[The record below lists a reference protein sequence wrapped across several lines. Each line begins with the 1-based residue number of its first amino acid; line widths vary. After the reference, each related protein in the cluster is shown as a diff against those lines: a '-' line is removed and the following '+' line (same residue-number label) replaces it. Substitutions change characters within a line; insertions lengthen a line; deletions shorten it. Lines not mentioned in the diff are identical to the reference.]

1 MTDQLGDFRLP
12 ETRQQRQRRYLLL
25 ALVMSVGLILLP
37 GLYSTD
43 RLEINVLSRLGQYM
57 CYAILA
63 ISLDL
68 IWGYTG
74 LLCLCQALF
83 FCLGGYAMGMYLAH
97 HGGPEGN
104 IGLHLWGKIPGCLFV
119 VDSSVSLIPV
129 PWFWKPFWTLPMT
142 ILLGVIIP
150 GIVAGIIG
158 FFVFRSRVRG
168 VFFAILTQ
176 AIALA
181 ALTVFN
187 MNEVKLCGT
196 NGMTNFDRVILS
208 SQEQIDITWKEGKT
222 GNQQLSTDVKNTLVA
237 YCNASNQ
244 QYQARD
250 WLRFQD
256 KNDDDMISR
265 EESMRVTKER
275 FEASDTSKDGQL
287 DEDELLILCK
297 NLATKATSENQ
308 AEQRVVM
315 SETVTG
321 FRVTVTRDVHPN
333 QTLEQIDNS
342 KLPDGNTILRSIAD
356 TELVGYKLDDN
367 PVKLGLYY
375 ITFLTMMA
383 VYLVCRMLVQS
394 RLGRVL
400 VAVRD
405 NESRLRF
412 AGYQPYQFK
421 VFVFAVSA
429 MIAGVGGLLYTPQ
442 KQIITP
448 SDLKVTASILVVIW
462 VAVGGRGTLVGA
474 ILGALLVNQTF
485 YFSTS
490 QRELLP
496 FLEGVLPENIYSYT
510 IWQPTYWPF
519 IMGGLFVSV
528 VLLFPTG
535 LMGLA
540 PRLKAWLRGWKKS
553 ETSAQDAADEVDPR
567 FEAEG
572 ESGLQDRLRRIRSIQ
587 RQHDETHELN
597 KDILS
602 VDDLTVVFDGFK
614 ALDIK
619 HYGIPHYQLNVIIG
633 PNGAGKTTLCDVISG
648 KTPPTT
654 GKVTFADRN
663 ITNWPESQIA
673 RLGVGRKFQTPSIFD
688 GLTVTQN
695 MELALPNWQQLTRNV
710 IGRISSEEADRI
722 ANLLKRVRL
731 DDDANRLVRSLSHGQ
746 RQWLEISMLILS
758 SPQLLL
764 VDEPAAGLTDEETV
778 LTAELLL
785 ELQEEH
791 SIIVIEHDMDFVR
804 LLNAPVTVLNEG
816 MIMAQGS
823 MEEVQANE
831 KVMEAYLGR

>member
-1 MTDQLGDFRLP
+1 MIDQLGDFRLP
-12 ETRQQRQRRYLLL
+12 ETRQEKIKRYLLL
-25 ALVMSVGLILLP
+25 GIVVFGGLVVLP
-37 GLYSTD
+37 WLNTTG
-43 RLEINVLSRLGQYM
+43 RVEINTLSRLGQYM
-57 CYAILA
+57 CYAIVA

-97 HGGPEGN
+97 HGGPEGIIDAN
-104 IGLHLWGKIPGCLFV
+104 AWGKIPACLFV
-119 VDSSVSLIPV
+119 VYPGEVGQSQADWTV
-129 PWFWKPFWTLPMT
+129 PFFWKPFWSLPLT
-142 ILLGVIIP
+142 ILLGMIIP

-168 VFFAILTQ
+168 VFFAVLTQ
-176 AIALA
+176 AIVLA
-181 ALTVFN
+181 AFLVFN

-196 NGMTNFDRVILS
+196 NGLTNFDRITLS
-208 SQEQIDITWKEGKT
+208 SREKID
-222 GNQQLSTDVKNTLVA
+222 
-237 YCNASNQ
+237 Y
-244 QYQARD
+244 
-250 WLRFQD
+250 
-256 KNDDDMISR
+256 
-265 EESMRVTKER
+265 
-275 FEASDTSKDGQL
+275 
-287 DEDELLILCK
+287 
-297 NLATKATSENQ
+297 NLAEGPGSAPVAGALKTALEKYGREHEGVTL
-308 AEQRVVM
+308 
-315 SETVTG
+315 SETAGG
-321 FRVTVTRDVHPN
+321 FRLTVERHIHVA
-333 QTLEQIDNS
+333 QTQQELSQI
-342 KLPDGNTILRSIAD
+342 KLPTEDGSDIPLGSVTDSEI
-356 TELVGYKLDDN
+356 VGYKIRTDKQ
-367 PVKLGLYY
+367 VKLGLYF
-375 ITFLTMMA
+375 ITALCLLA
-383 VYLVCRMLVQS
+383 VYLFCRKLVHS

-421 VFVFAVSA
+421 VFIFAVSA
-429 MIAGVGGLLYTPQ
+429 MIAGLGGLLYTPQ
-442 KQIITP
+442 KTIITP
-448 SDLKVTASILVVIW
+448 SDLQVQASILVVIW

-474 ILGALLVNQTF
+474 IIGAIVVNQTY

-490 QRELLP
+490 QREIFW
-496 FLEGVLPENIYSYT
+496 FLKDVLPESIYSYT
-510 IWQPTYWPF
+510 VWQPTYWPF

-535 LMGLA
+535 LMGLG
-540 PRLKAWLRGWKKS
+540 PRLKAWLQGLRKS
-553 ETSAQDAADEVDPR
+553 ETSAQDAADELDPR

-572 ESGLQDRLRRIRSIQ
+572 ESGLQERLRRIRSIQ
-587 RQHDETHELN
+587 RRHDQADELK

-688 GLTVTQN
+688 GLTVTEN
-695 MELALPNWQQLTRNV
+695 MELALPNWQRLTRNV
-710 IGRISSEEADRI
+710 VGRISSEEEDRI
-722 ANLLKRVRL
+722 ANLLQRVRL

-831 KVMEAYLGR
+831 KVVEAYLGR